1 MNDAAVAI
9 LLVVQEVPI
18 VTGTIWPNLCSFS
31 VSLLAYPLSCV
42 LDAILQ
48 DLFTA
53 VLNLTLLS
61 IVGNLLLGKLIVP
74 LEFDQILQFL
84 SNHGVVIV

>member
-18 VTGTIWPNLCSFS
+18 VTGTIWPDLCAFS
-31 VSLLAYPLSCV
+31 VSLLTDPLSRV